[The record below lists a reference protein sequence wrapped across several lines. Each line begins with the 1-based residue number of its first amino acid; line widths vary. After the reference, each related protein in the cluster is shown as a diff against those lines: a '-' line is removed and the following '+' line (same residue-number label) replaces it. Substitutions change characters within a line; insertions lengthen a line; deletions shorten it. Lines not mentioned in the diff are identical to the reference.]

1 MNWNL
6 FWQNVPWGRN
16 KNPTFVVMRVPL
28 ISATFSVN
36 TNNFDRQAHMNMYL
50 CIEPSEWHLIWCH
63 RLSCCLLPL
72 SMPVWSHVDW
82 ISICLSWIWFDIF
95 ERSDRHFHESE
106 YCFKLVSIIENTHSV
121 STQHPHQKLCSCGT
135 FAQEENK
142 TWNFRLFV
150 YFSQFFFTQ
159 LALAA
164 IITRKD
170 THTNTNS
177 AEINEFQEIR
187 KRKDTN
193 TKKCFV
199 LQQFIFFLVCMWVC
213 CIHVVSHSFRCSLC
227 WNLFWHRMSDLHFC
241 SVHLLFTV
249 IILAVKFWFLFGIF
263 GRWNVTRD
271 TKVNT

>member
-50 CIEPSEWHLIWCH
+50 CIEPSEWHSIWCH
-63 RLSCCLLPL
+63 RLSCCLFAL

-106 YCFKLVSIIENTHSV
+106 YGFKLVSIIENTHSV

-142 TWNFRLFV
+142 TWNSRLFV

-159 LALAA
+159 LASTA

-170 THTNTNS
+170 IHTQRRNKWIPRNKKAQRYKHKKNFCS
-177 AEINEFQEIR
+177 A
-187 KRKDTN
+187 T
-193 TKKCFV
+193 
-199 LQQFIFFLVCMWVC
+199 IFFLSVCECVVYV
-213 CIHVVSHSFRCSLC
+213 HVVPHSFRCSLC

-249 IILAVKFWFLFGIF
+249 VILAVEIWFLFGIF

>member
-1 MNWNL
+1 MKREKILMNWNL

-50 CIEPSEWHLIWCH
+50 CIEPSVWHSIWCH

-106 YCFKLVSIIENTHSV
+106 YCFKLVSIIENTHAV

-142 TWNFRLFV
+142 TWNSRHFV
-150 YFSQFFFTQ
+150 YFSQFFFYSVGIGCNNNQ
-159 LALAA
+159 
-164 IITRKD
+164 KGH
-170 THTNTNS
+170 THTQRRNKWIPRNKKAQRYKHKKMFCS
-177 AEINEFQEIR
+177 A
-187 KRKDTN
+187 T
-193 TKKCFV
+193 
-199 LQQFIFFLVCMWVC
+199 IFFGVCV
-213 CIHVVSHSFRCSLC
+213 
-227 WNLFWHRMSDLHFC
+227 
-241 SVHLLFTV
+241 
-249 IILAVKFWFLFGIF
+249 
-263 GRWNVTRD
+263 
-271 TKVNT
+271 